1 MPILASAIEVNKV
14 FYSLDYS
21 NNTAEVAGCDDELGS
36 ATIPATITDKEGYT
50 YTVTSIGD
58 NAFSEHFFIRSVE
71 LPNTIIS
78 IGKSAFYKIKNFTYI
93 NIPNSVKSIGDK
105 AFMDCA
111 KLSTVDVGRNSTLTS
126 IGSNAFNGCSSLR
139 SFYIPNSVE
148 SIGAGAFRY
157 CSAISSINIPTSL
170 KSIETCAFSGT
181 AIQSATIPSSV
192 TKIGSYA
199 FGSCK
204 SLTTVT
210 IPNSVTTI
218 EGEAFSGCTSLAS
231 VSIPNSV
238 TSIEYNT
245 FYGCTSLTS
254 VTIGDGVTSI
264 GKSAFENCTSLASLT
279 IGSSVASI
287 GEKAFYKCSALS
299 SLTIPNSVTTL
310 GESAFDGCSGLA
322 SVTIPKSVTTIRRY
336 VFLGCTGE
344 LTVNCNIPSVYSSGD
359 GKFYGS
365 KFSSVKIG
373 DDVETVGDYAF
384 YWCESLTSVTIGNSV
399 KTIGE
404 KAFYWCSG
412 LTEITIPNSVTTI
425 GESAFSYCSALT
437 SVTIPKSVT
446 SIGSSA
452 FRDCTGELNVNCNIP
467 STTGNGVFQGTK
479 FSSVI
484 IGDDVETVGD
494 YAFYGSSNLTSVTI
508 GNGVKTIGENAFRQI
523 SNITSLT
530 IGNSVTSIGKDAFL
544 GCSGLTEVTIPN
556 SVITIG
562 NDAFYNCSGLTSVS
576 IGNSVTSIGDYAFYN
591 CQKLTSLTI
600 PNSVTTI
607 GEYAFED
614 CSGLTKVTIGKS
626 VRTIGSMAFYKCSA
640 LTDIYNYATTPQDI
654 WSSCFSNYSA
664 TLHVRPGCGDAY
676 RAASAWKDFQTIVED
691 ATDGGPVEKPKLS
704 LSASPSGGDVT
715 AGTKVYLTAKA
726 NSSEVSGAS
735 IYYTLNGTTPSKNST
750 AYTSSGITINASCT
764 LKAIAYKEG
773 YEDSDVMEESF
784 TVTNHDNHGI
794 AINETN
800 FPDANFRKYLL
811 EQDYGS
817 DGVLTEAEIAGITNM
832 SVYEAGIESLEG
844 IGYFKELVYLD
855 CTDNQLTS
863 LDVSGCNN
871 LLMLYCSLNKL
882 TSLDVSGCPMLNSLY
897 CNGNQLS
904 SLDVSGCS
912 ELYWLYVYQ
921 NQIKGAAM
929 DALIENL
936 PTASNGQMAVI
947 YNENEGNV
955 MTEAQVAA
963 AKAKGWTPQ
972 YYNGKEWIEYKG
984 GDGEIAEKS
993 DVYLVSVTCD
1003 NQNLDRLT
1011 NSDKLIF
1018 HATFGNDGAEDEIP
1032 SAIML
1037 LSEDAKRVLASGEYE
1052 WTVVKKGEQVTVDYE
1067 YALDTI
1073 PQGQYKAT
1081 VLYYDWNEEVWRYS
1095 SRFVYAINVGN
1106 SPAKGTEGDVNQ
1118 DNAVNT
1124 DDLITLSD
1132 IIIGR
1137 REKTEAADVNGD
1149 GIVNIADLVMLVNML
1164 TAK

>member
-199 FGSCK
+199 FGRCT

-287 GEKAFYKCSALS
+287 GEKAFYKCSALH

-562 NDAFYNCSGLTSVS
+562 KEAFYNCDGLTSVS
-576 IGNSVTSIGDYAFYN
+576 IGNSVTSIGDWAFYN

-607 GEYAFED
+607 GAYAFDD

-626 VRTIGSMAFYKCSA
+626 VTTIGSMAFYGWAA
-640 LTDIYNYATTPQDI
+640 LTDIYNYATTPQDTY
-654 WSSCFSNYSA
+654 FSNYSA

-817 DGVLTEAEIAGITNM
+817 DGVLTETEIAGITNM

-904 SLDVSGCS
+904 SLDVSGCP

-929 DALIENL
+929 DALIESL
-936 PTASNGQMAVI
+936 PTASNGQMAVV

-972 YYNGKEWIEYKG
+972 YYNGTEWIEYEG
-984 GDGEIAEKS
+984 GDGEPAEKS

-1095 SRFVYAINVGN
+1095 SRFVYTINVGN

-1137 REKTEAADVNGD
+1137 SEKTKAADVNGD
-1149 GIVNIADLVMLVNML
+1149 GEVNIADLVMLVNML